1 MYGTLSVS
9 LKRRVK
15 MADYKGRC
23 MKCQKE
29 VGITG
34 AEVVTTKNNRKMAK
48 GTCGSGCGTTVC
60 RFLPN

>member
-1 MYGTLSVS
+1 
-9 LKRRVK
+9 

-29 VGITG
+29 VDITD
-34 AEVVTTKNNRKMAK
+34 ANVTTTKNNRKMAK
-48 GTCGSGCGTTVC
+48 GKCGSGCGTTVC